1 MTSYAQPKSD
11 LKFDNSTYALNYSKF
26 TTVKQQITKFTWT
39 KNYLQMTKLE
49 GNYHMFL
56 DQKHQFVCYMVCKLY
71 NIYCTDDDN
80 NKNHMDM
87 INTYTECS
95 MA

>member
-1 MTSYAQPKSD
+1 
-11 LKFDNSTYALNYSKF
+11 
-26 TTVKQQITKFTWT
+26 
-39 KNYLQMTKLE
+39 MTKLE

-80 NKNHMDM
+80 NKKSHRHDQ
-87 INTYTECS
+87 YLYWVFHGWKL
-95 MA
+95 